1 MDLTDLQKQLE
12 HIYEIRVDHD
22 VADFLIT
29 DSEIASNLE
38 GGTGRRVAPEKLLLF
53 EHQGQMNLSLYLAPE
68 VVEHLAGEPT
78 TMWGAS
84 GAAFCLAVEGVSHF
98 LCVAWRAGYDR
109 SLTQM
114 ELELQAEVDK
124 FIGLLSLPGMSNSG
138 ADSVGQVRHWLFSR
152 ARFAADLSPCEQV
165 RYWKANYYAA
175 IYCQQLEHRY
185 FKSHDGAGLTRELR
199 RFYRLDQKGKIAMIG
214 RGCEGLPG

>member
-68 VVEHLAGEPT
+68 VVEHLAGEPAAI
-78 TMWGAS
+78 WGAS

-98 LCVAWRAGYDR
+98 LYVAWRAGYDR

-124 FIGLLSLPGMSNSG
+124 FIGLLSLPGMSIGSGFSG
-138 ADSVGQVRHWLFSR
+138 ASSPLAVQQSQVCGGSQPPRAGPLLESKLLCCYLLPAAGAPLFQEPR
-152 ARFAADLSPCEQV
+152 WRWPDPGTATFLP
-165 RYWKANYYAA
+165 
-175 IYCQQLEHRY
+175 
-185 FKSHDGAGLTRELR
+185 AGSER
-199 RFYRLDQKGKIAMIG
+199 
-214 RGCEGLPG
+214 